1 MTNILTAV
9 FNKFVPSKEIIIT
22 QNAPAWTNTYTR
34 LLQRRKNRNYLLY
47 KKANSKYLN
56 ALQNNNVSAE
66 VITRLNTKKRNAFEK
81 SHEARNNSTNANRR
95 AQKSFYNS
103 VNSTMN
109 NPNISAEKKYGILK
123 KLMKS

>member
-1 MTNILTAV
+1 M
-9 FNKFVPSKEIIIT
+9 
-22 QNAPAWTNTYTR
+22 
-34 LLQRRKNRNYLLY
+34 
-47 KKANSKYLN
+47 N

-109 NPNISAEKKYGILK
+109 NPNISAKKNMGY
-123 KLMKS
+123 